1 MTVQTEAE
9 YNAAEIENQARTY
22 WETNESFLSTD
33 EPGEKKFYC
42 LSMFPYP
49 SGQLHMGHVRV
60 YTLGDVIG
68 RYQRLKG
75 KNVLQPMGWD
85 AFGLPA
91 ENAAIKHKIPPHTW
105 TIGNIDH
112 MRAQLKTLGFA
123 FDWTKELTTCT
134 PEYYRWEQ
142 WFFVRLF
149 KKGLAYQKSSVVNWD
164 PVDQT
169 VLANEQVVDGKGWR
183 SGVPVERR
191 EMLQWVIKITDYAQE
206 LLDDLDGLE
215 NWPDQVKTMQRNWIG
230 RSEGIEIDFS
240 VSDKSSGLDAL
251 SVYTTRP
258 DTLMGATYVAV
269 AAEHPLAH
277 FAARTNSRVTD
288 FIQACKNVKAAE
300 AEIATME
307 KLGIDTGLTVQH
319 PLTGKLLPVWIAN
332 FVLME
337 YGSGAVMSVPGHD
350 ERDWEF
356 AQKYDLEI
364 LQVISPPPGSSTLC
378 DLDKAAF
385 VEKGQLINSGEFDG
399 LDFEAAFEAIGNKL
413 VAGGQGRR
421 QVNFRLRDWGVSRQ
435 RYWGCPIPMI
445 HCPDCGVQAV
455 PESDLPVILPR
466 DVEFEG
472 VQSPLVNMA
481 EFLDV
486 ACPACNG
493 PAQRE
498 TDTFDTFVDSSWYY
512 TRFAS
517 VDNNQEMFDERAR
530 GWTPVEHY
538 VGGIEHAI
546 LHLLYARFFHKL
558 MRDEGLLKTD
568 EPFKR
573 LLMLGM
579 VLQDGKKM
587 SKSAGDTGDP
597 QHLIE
602 KFGADSLRLSM
613 MFAAPPEQSF
623 EWNENGVEGANR
635 FLRRLWTY
643 ASSFIEE
650 NVEENVEQQKY
661 AANSADWS
669 ELDEQEK
676 TLRRK
681 THETLGRADD
691 DFGRR
696 IQFNTVVSGA
706 MELVNALYKYEGN
719 NAAVVHEALS
729 VVSLILSP
737 IAPHI
742 CHALWEKLGYD
753 HAMHQAQWMQV
764 DETALVKDSF
774 QIVAQVNGKVRGQ
787 VSVNAD
793 ANRDEI
799 IRLVKDSPNVE
810 RFINGKE
817 VRKEIYVPGRLV
829 NLVVS

>member
-1 MTVQTEAE
+1 MTAQ
-9 YNAAEIENQARTY
+9 IEPDYIPANIEKEARTY

-33 EPGEKKFYC
+33 EAGENKFYC

-91 ENAAIKHKIPPHTW
+91 ENAAIKHKIPPYTW
-105 TIGNIDH
+105 TIANIDH
-112 MRAQLKTLGFA
+112 MRSQLKTLGFA
-123 FDWTKELTTCT
+123 FDWSKELTTCA

-183 SGVPVERR
+183 SGAPVERR

-215 NWPDQVKTMQRNWIG
+215 DWPDQVKTMQRNWIG
-230 RSEGIEIDFS
+230 RSEGIEIDFA
-240 VSDKSSGLDAL
+240 VNDKAAGLETL

-258 DTLMGATYVAV
+258 DTLMGASYVAV

-277 FAARTNSRVTD
+277 FAARSKPGVAD

-307 KLGIDTGLTVQH
+307 KLGIDTGLTVEH
-319 PLTGKLLPVWIAN
+319 PISGKLLPVWIAN

-350 ERDWEF
+350 QRDWEF
-356 AQKYDLEI
+356 ACKYGLEVI
-364 LQVISPPPGSSTLC
+364 QVISPLAETDTQC

-385 VEKGQLINSGEFDG
+385 VDKGLLVNSGEFDG
-399 LDFEAAFEAIGNKL
+399 LDFEQAFAAIADQL
-413 VAGGQGRR
+413 VERGCGRR

-455 PESDLPVILPR
+455 PEADLPVVLPR

-472 VQSPLVNMA
+472 VQSPLVKMD
-481 EFLDV
+481 EFLNV
-486 ACPACNG
+486 ECPKCKGQAR
-493 PAQRE
+493 RE

-517 VDNNQEMFDERAR
+517 VDNDSEMFDDRAR
-530 GWTPVEHY
+530 QWTPVEHY

-546 LHLLYARFFHKL
+546 LHLLYARFYHKL
-558 MRDEGLLKTD
+558 MRDEGLLETD

-579 VLQDGKKM
+579 VLQNGKKM
-587 SKSAGDTGDP
+587 SKSAGDAGDP
-597 QHLIE
+597 QHLIN
-602 KFGADSLRLSM
+602 KFGADSLRLAM

-623 EWNENGVEGANR
+623 EWNENGVEGGNR
-635 FLRRLWTY
+635 FLRRLWTF
-643 ASSFIEE
+643 AHKHFAKHDITAIPS
-650 NVEENVEQQKY
+650 
-661 AANSADWS
+661 DWPG
-669 ELDEQEK
+669 LGEQEK
-676 TLRRK
+676 SLRRK

-706 MELVNALYKYEGN
+706 MELVNALYKYEGSN
-719 NAAVVHEALS
+719 GFVVHEALS
-729 VVSLILSP
+729 VVTLILSP
-737 IAPHI
+737 ITPHI
-742 CHALWEKLGYD
+742 CHSLWKKLGND
-753 HAMHQAQWMQV
+753 HPVHQTQWMVV
-764 DETALVKDSF
+764 DSAALIQDTL

-787 VSVNAD
+787 ISVSANASK
-793 ANRDEI
+793 DEI
-799 IRLVKDSPNVE
+799 IQLVKNSENVE
-810 RFINGKE
+810 RFISGKE
-817 VRKEIYVPGRLV
+817 IRKEIYVPGRLV
-829 NLVVS
+829 NLVVG

>member
-1 MTVQTEAE
+1 VTVHIEPDYIPVNIESEAR
-9 YNAAEIENQARTY
+9 AY
-22 WETNESFLSTD
+22 WESNESFLSTD
-33 EPGEKKFYC
+33 EPGENKFYC

-105 TIGNIDH
+105 TIANIDH
-112 MRAQLKTLGFA
+112 MRSQLKALGFA
-123 FDWTKELTTCT
+123 FDWSKELTTCT

-183 SGVPVERR
+183 SGAPVERR
-191 EMLQWVIKITDYAQE
+191 EMMQWVIKITDYAQE

-215 NWPDQVKTMQRNWIG
+215 DWPEQVKTMQRNWIG
-230 RSEGIEIDFS
+230 RSEGIEIDFA
-240 VSDKSSGLDAL
+240 VSDEAGGLEL
-251 SVYTTRP
+251 VSVYTTRP
-258 DTLMGATYVAV
+258 DTLMGASYVAV

-277 FAARTNSRVTD
+277 FAAQSKPEIVG

-307 KLGIDTGLTVQH
+307 KLGIDTGLTVKH
-319 PLTGKLLPVWIAN
+319 PLNGKLIPVWIAN

-350 ERDWEF
+350 ERDWDF
-356 AQKYDLEI
+356 ARKYGLEI
-364 LQVISPPPGSSTLC
+364 LQVISPLSDSNSEC
-378 DLDKAAF
+378 DLNKSAF
-385 VEKGQLINSGEFDG
+385 VEKGQLVNSGEFDG
-399 LDFEAAFEAIGNKL
+399 LDFEQAFAAIGDQL
-413 VAGGQGRR
+413 VELGLGRK

-435 RYWGCPIPMI
+435 RYWGCPIPII
-445 HCPDCGVQAV
+445 HCPKCGVQAV
-455 PESDLPVILPR
+455 PEADLPVVLPR

-472 VQSPLVNMA
+472 VQSPLVKMD
-481 EFLDV
+481 EFLNVD
-486 ACPACNG
+486 CPGCKGQAT
-493 PAQRE
+493 RE

-517 VDNNQEMFDERAR
+517 IDNNEEMFDDRAR
-530 GWTPVEHY
+530 AWTPVEHY

-546 LHLLYARFFHKL
+546 LHLLYARFYHKL
-558 MRDEGLLKTD
+558 MRDEGLLDSD

-579 VLQDGKKM
+579 VLQNGKKM
-587 SKSAGDTGDP
+587 SKSAGDAGDP
-597 QHLIE
+597 QHLID
-602 KFGADSLRLSM
+602 KFGADSLRLAM

-623 EWNENGVEGANR
+623 EWNENGVDGANR
-635 FLRRLWTY
+635 FLRRLWT
-643 ASSFIEE
+643 FTH
-650 NVEENVEQQKY
+650 KFL
-661 AANSADWS
+661 ANHEITALSDSWTGLGEA
-669 ELDEQEK
+669 EK
-676 TLRRK
+676 SLRRK
-681 THETLGRADD
+681 THETLERADD

-696 IQFNTVVSGA
+696 VQFNTVVSGA
-706 MELVNALYKYEGN
+706 MELVNALYKYEGSN
-719 NAAVVHEALS
+719 GQVIQEALN
-729 VVSLILSP
+729 VVCLILSP

-742 CHALWEKLGYD
+742 CHSLWNKMGND
-753 HAMHQAQWMQV
+753 CPVHQARWMDV
-764 DETALVKDSF
+764 DSAALKQDTF

-787 VSVNAD
+787 VSVSAD
-793 ANRDEI
+793 ADKDEI
-799 IRLVKDSPNVE
+799 IQMVKNSENVE
-810 RFINGKE
+810 RFITGKE
-817 VRKEIYVPGRLV
+817 IRKEIYVPGRLV
-829 NLVVS
+829 NLVVN

>member
-1 MTVQTEAE
+1 MTVQIEPE
-9 YNAAEIENQARTY
+9 YIPADIESEARTY
-22 WETNESFLSTD
+22 WESNESFLSTD
-33 EPGEKKFYC
+33 EPGENKFYC

-75 KNVLQPMGWD
+75 KNVFQPMGWD

-105 TIGNIDH
+105 TIANIDH
-112 MRAQLKTLGFA
+112 MRSQLKTLGFA
-123 FDWTKELTTCT
+123 FDWSKELTTCT

-142 WFFVRLF
+142 WFFLRLF

-183 SGVPVERR
+183 SGAPVERR

-215 NWPDQVKTMQRNWIG
+215 DWPEQVKTMQRNWIG
-230 RSEGIEIDFS
+230 RSEGIEIDFA
-240 VSDKSSGLDAL
+240 VSDRASGLEVL

-258 DTLMGATYVAV
+258 DTLMGASYVAV

-277 FAARTNSRVTD
+277 FAARTKPDVAA
-288 FIQACKNVKAAE
+288 FIQTCKNVKAAE

-307 KLGIDTGLTVQH
+307 KLGIDTGLTVEH
-319 PLTGKLLPVWIAN
+319 PISGKLLPVWIAN

-356 AQKYDLEI
+356 ARKYGLEI
-364 LQVISPPPGSSTLC
+364 LQVISPLTGSDAVC

-385 VEKGQLINSGEFDG
+385 IEKGQLSNSGEFDG
-399 LDFEAAFEAIGNKL
+399 LEFEQAFTAIGDQLVKL
-413 VAGGQGRR
+413 GRGR
-421 QVNFRLRDWGVSRQ
+421 KQVNFRLRDWGVSRQ

-445 HCPDCGVQAV
+445 HCPDCGIQPV
-455 PESDLPVILPR
+455 PEADLPVVLPR
-466 DVEFEG
+466 NVEFKG
-472 VQSPLVNMA
+472 VQSPLISMD
-481 EFLDV
+481 EFLNV
-486 ACPACNG
+486 ECPECEGQAR
-493 PAQRE
+493 RE

-517 VDNNQEMFDERAR
+517 VDNDTEMFDDRAR
-530 GWTPVEHY
+530 EWTPVEHY

-546 LHLLYARFFHKL
+546 LHLLYARFYHKL
-558 MRDEGLLKTD
+558 MRDEGLLDSD

-579 VLQDGKKM
+579 VLQNGKKM
-587 SKSAGDTGDP
+587 SKSAGDAGDP
-597 QHLIE
+597 QHLID
-602 KFGADSLRLSM
+602 KFGADSLRLAM

-635 FLRRLWTY
+635 FLRRLWT
-643 ASSFIEE
+643 F
-650 NVEENVEQQKY
+650 
-661 AANSADWS
+661 ANRHFAQHEVTALPSDWS
-669 ELDEQEK
+669 GLGDQEK
-676 TLRRK
+676 SLRRK
-681 THETLGRADD
+681 SHETLGRADD

-696 IQFNTVVSGA
+696 VQFNTVVSGA
-706 MELVNALYKYEGN
+706 MELVNALYKYEGS
-719 NAAVVHEALS
+719 NASVVHEALS
-729 VVSLILSP
+729 VVTLILSP
-737 IAPHI
+737 ITPHL
-742 CHALWEKLGYD
+742 CHCLWKKLGNE
-753 HAMHQAQWMQV
+753 HPVHQAQWMVV
-764 DETALVKDSF
+764 DSAALIQDTF

-787 VSVNAD
+787 VSVSAD
-793 ANRDEI
+793 ASKDEI
-799 IRLVKDSPNVE
+799 IQMVKNSENVE
-810 RFINGKE
+810 RFISGKKI
-817 VRKEIYVPGRLV
+817 RKEIYVPGRLV